1 MLKKAAIDA
10 SLATAGTVA
19 SMLAGL
25 LIMPHL
31 IAVMGS
37 ATYGRWSLIA
47 GLATYLVV
55 LDFGVTSAVYRLTA
69 RSSGGGS
76 MEEINGLVSTSVALL
91 TALAVLLCILTA
103 AAGPVFLAIFGA
115 PTSEVTG
122 VSEAIWIVGL
132 SIAVMVPL
140 EAYAGVL
147 WAYER
152 FDLLNGVD
160 IIGAIARTVLIL
172 AYVGPDHPLVRVAFF
187 TALTKVLASF
197 IKALL
202 CYRLLPTLSV
212 RPSHFSW
219 RWARELFSFGIWMNV
234 LVIVKSMLPQIIAA
248 LVAALLGVAEV
259 TPLVVARQL
268 VFYTNDFT
276 NAATQVVAPRA
287 ARLSACGD
295 LGPQQ
300 QLLIQGGKF
309 SHALGMMFLGGYM
322 ALGSYFI
329 HIWQRGT
336 QDAAYV
342 LLVILMAGEV
352 LPISQWITYSQIVG
366 AIRQRALAWFS
377 LLEAGLACVSCL
389 LLMPRLGL
397 VGACVGV
404 ALAALIARGL
414 LRWWYGC
421 QMLHIRMMSYLR
433 KVYLGVTARA
443 AVPIALAWAAGH
455 WISPS
460 GWVSFLSLAAAYAV
474 VFAVVVGL
482 PLIGPDRVRSAVL
495 SLAKL
500 SRADR

>member
-47 GLATYLVV
+47 GFAAYLVV
-55 LDFGVTSAVYRLTA
+55 LDFGVTAAVYRLTA
-69 RSSGGGS
+69 RSSGGDNL
-76 MEEINGLVSTSVALL
+76 EEVNGLVSTSVALL
-91 TALAVLLCILTA
+91 TALALLLCILTA
-103 AAGPVFLAIFGA
+103 FAGPVFFAIFGA
-115 PTSEVTG
+115 PAQEVTG
-122 VSEAIWIVGL
+122 VTDAIWIVGL

-160 IIGAIARTVLIL
+160 IVGALARTVLIL
-172 AYVGPDHPLVRVAFF
+172 AYVGPDHPLVHVAIY
-187 TALTKVLASF
+187 TALTKVLASVA
-197 IKALL
+197 KALL
-202 CYRLLPTLSV
+202 CYWILPTLSV
-212 RPSHFSW
+212 RPAHFSW

-234 LVIVKSMLPQIIAA
+234 LVIVKSLLPQIIAA
-248 LVAALLGVAEV
+248 LVAAFLGVAAV
-259 TPLVVARQL
+259 TPLAVARQL

-287 ARLSACGD
+287 ARLSAGGD
-295 LGPQQ
+295 LAPQQ

-309 SHALGMMFLGGYM
+309 SHALGMMFLGGYV

-336 QDAAYV
+336 QDAAYA
-342 LLVILMAGEV
+342 LLVILIAGEL
-352 LPISQWITYSQIVG
+352 LPTSQWITYSQIVG

-377 LLEAGLACVSCL
+377 ILEAAIACAACL
-389 LLMPRLGL
+389 LLMPRFGL
-397 VGACVGV
+397 AGACLGV
-404 ALAALIARGL
+404 AIAALIARGL

-421 QMLHIRMMSYLR
+421 RMLHVAMVLYAR
-433 KVYLGVTARA
+433 KVYGGVTARA
-443 AVPIALAWAAGH
+443 VFPIALAWAAGR
-455 WISPS
+455 WMDPS
-460 GWVSFLSLAAAYAV
+460 GWTSLLSLAAAYAV

-482 PLIGPDRVRSAVL
+482 PIVGPHRVRNAVL
-495 SLAKL
+495 SLSKVNW
-500 SRADR
+500 ADW